1 MPGGAYIA
9 LSGLQTRFD
18 QLDRLASDLANATT
32 AGYKGERATTVP
44 AERPNFDAVLE
55 AAIDVTQGPRRVD
68 FAPGTVTPT
77 GRDLDVAF
85 DGEGFFAVD
94 APGGVRYTRNGHF
107 SRSADGGLVTV
118 DGYSVLGEDGKPI
131 QLPEQGEARIEG
143 DGTIRNGAA
152 QIGKLR
158 TVSFDDLSRLQ
169 REGSSLF
176 AAPADVTP
184 TPMPQPTLRSAA
196 LEGSNVSVVDRMA
209 RIVEV
214 TRAFEGLQRGL
225 GLLMNDINAR
235 AISELGRR

>member
-18 QLDRLASDLANATT
+18 QLDRLASDLANSTT

-44 AERPNFDAVLE
+44 AERPNFGAVLD

-68 FAPGTVTPT
+68 FAAGAVNVT

-85 DGEGFFAVD
+85 DGPGFFAVD

-107 SRSADGGLVTV
+107 NRSSDGRLVTL
-118 DGYSVLGEDGKPI
+118 DGYSVLGENGPI
-131 QLPEQGEARIEG
+131 QLPEQQGVTTIEA
-143 DGTIRNGAA
+143 DGTVRSGAA
-152 QIGKLR
+152 AVGKLR
-158 TVSFDDLSRLQ
+158 TVTFDDLSRLQ
-169 REGSSLF
+169 REGASLF
-176 AAPADVTP
+176 APPADVTP
-184 TPMPQPTLRSAA
+184 TALDRPALRSGAI
-196 LEGSNVSVVDRMA
+196 EGSNVSVVERMA

-214 TRAFEGLQRGL
+214 TRAFEALQRGL
-225 GLLMNDINAR
+225 GLMMNDINGR

>member
-18 QLDRLASDLANATT
+18 QLDRLAADLANATT

-55 AAIDVTQGPRRVD
+55 AAIDVTEGPRRVD
-68 FAPGTVTPT
+68 FSAGTITPT
-77 GRDLDVAF
+77 GRDLDLAL
-85 DGEGFFAVD
+85 DGPGFFVVD
-94 APGGVRYTRNGHF
+94 APGGERYTRNGHF
-107 SRSADGGLVTV
+107 NRSADGRLVTN
-118 DGYSVLGEDGKPI
+118 DGYPVLGVNGPI
-131 QLPEQGEARIEG
+131 QLTEQGLTAIEE
-143 DGTIRNGAA
+143 DGTVRSGDAIV
-152 QIGKLR
+152 GKLKI
-158 TVSFDDLSRLQ
+158 VAVDDLTRLR

-176 AAPADVTP
+176 APPEGETPATVERP
-184 TPMPQPTLRSAA
+184 LVRSGA

-225 GLLMNDINAR
+225 SLMMNDINGR

>member
-44 AERPNFDAVLE
+44 AERPAFDALLD
-55 AAIDVTQGPRRVD
+55 AAIDVTEGPRRVD
-68 FAPGTVTPT
+68 FTPGTITTT
-77 GRDLDVAF
+77 GRDLDVAL
-85 DGEGFFAVD
+85 DGPGFFAVE

-107 SRSADGGLVTV
+107 NRSADGRLVTN
-118 DGYSVLGEDGKPI
+118 DGYAVLGENGPI
-131 QLPEQGEARIEG
+131 TLPDAGAIAIDA
-143 DGTIRNGAA
+143 DGTVRSGAA
-152 QIGKLR
+152 AVGKLR
-158 TVSFDDLSRLQ
+158 TVTFDDLSSLK
-169 REGSSLF
+169 REGASLF
-176 AAPADVTP
+176 AAPDGVDATP
-184 TPMPQPTLRSAA
+184 IAQPTVRSGA
-196 LEGSNVSVVDRMA
+196 LESSNVSVVDRMA

>member
-18 QLDRLASDLANATT
+18 QLDRLASDLANSTT

-44 AERPNFDAVLE
+44 AERPNFGAVLE
-55 AAIDVTQGPRRVD
+55 AAIDVTEGPHRVD
-68 FAPGTVTPT
+68 FAAGTVTAT
-77 GRDLDVAF
+77 GQELDVAF
-85 DGEGFFAVD
+85 DGAGFFAVD

-107 SRSADGGLVTV
+107 NRSADGRLVTI
-118 DGYSVLGEDGKPI
+118 DGYSVLGENGPI
-131 QLPEQGEARIEG
+131 QLPAQGVTTIEA
-143 DGTIRNGAA
+143 DGTVTSGAA
-152 QIGKLR
+152 VVGKLK
-158 TVSFDDLSRLQ
+158 TVTFDDLSRLQ
-169 REGSSLF
+169 REGASLF

-184 TPMPQPTLRSAA
+184 TTLDQPTLRSGA

-209 RIVEV
+209 RIIEV

-225 GLLMNDINAR
+225 GLMMNDINGR